1 MRELKSNFVT
11 KIISNLYDFKMTSQ
25 LPNFDFP
32 PLDNLPSIRP
42 LSRESPVYSRNK
54 NLIETQE
61 QLKVTREELS
71 RKERLISQLLR

>member
-1 MRELKSNFVT
+1 
-11 KIISNLYDFKMTSQ
+11 MTSQ

-32 PLDNLPSIRP
+32 PLDSLPSIRP